1 MAKIV
6 FALTMTLATWLAVPV
21 IALAQA
27 APQSASTPTT
37 PAPAPPEPTVS
48 KPAKAS
54 KSETLTI
61 AGYPGQ
67 VPVVQLNDKS
77 YVDLEQLARL
87 TKGSL
92 TFRADQILLTFSV
105 TPVAPPEPPKP
116 KTGFSKAFLQT
127 SIEQLGVVRE
137 WRSGIEYAIQKSYP
151 LGDEWVAAQRRNAD
165 KSLALASAAIS
176 TEDDRSALP
185 LLAAELDFVQN
196 LSDDYLAMRSDAQ
209 YISPDWLNNDTQD
222 QQILACSRGIAAMF
236 SENKFQDVADCH

>member
-6 FALTMTLATWLAVPV
+6 FAITMALATWLAVPV
-21 IALAQA
+21 LAQ
-27 APQSASTPTT
+27 APQSASTP
-37 PAPAPPEPTVS
+37 AA
-48 KPAKAS
+48 PAKAS

-67 VPVVQLNDKS
+67 VPVVQLDDKS
-77 YVDLEQLARL
+77 YVDLAQLARL

-92 TFRADQILLTFSV
+92 TFRANQIILTLSV
-105 TPVAPPEPPKP
+105 TPAATPEPPKP
-116 KTGFSKAFLQT
+116 KTGFSRAFLQA

-185 LLAAELDFVQN
+185 LLTAELNFVQN

-209 YISPDWLNNDTQD
+209 YISPDWLDNDTQD